1 MSRHPFMSGRPTIGQ
16 PNQLSATSSTGHDGV
31 MESLETDVA
40 VGTAVDQEA
49 RFQSLFSRNYDD
61 VLRYCLRR
69 LSGPDA
75 NDAASD
81 VFVVAWRRIDSAPS
95 GDEARLW
102 LYGIAR
108 NVVRNSQRS
117 SRRSVRL
124 RTKVAGL
131 APETVDGPERQVV
144 QSDEL
149 RHVLSTLN
157 RLSPKDQEILRL
169 RAMER
174 LDMGEIAVVL
184 GCSTEAARKRFER
197 ASQRLQSKVGSPV
210 PATPSLPC
218 EPEGEVTA

>member
-1 MSRHPFMSGRPTIGQ
+1 MSRHPFMSGSSDAGQ
-16 PNQLSATSSTGHDGV
+16 QNPLSAIVSSGHGGV
-31 MESLETDVA
+31 MESLETDTT
-40 VGTAVDQEA
+40 VGTPADQEA
-49 RFQSLFSRNYDD
+49 RFHSLFSQNYDE

-69 LSGPDA
+69 LPVTDA

-81 VFVVAWRRIDSAPS
+81 VFVVAWRRIDAAPA
-95 GDEARLW
+95 GDDARLW

-108 NVVRNSQRS
+108 NVVRNSRRS
-117 SRRSVRL
+117 ARRSVRL

-149 RHVLSTLN
+149 RQALVALD

-174 LDMGEIAVVL
+174 LEIDEIAQVL
-184 GCSTEAARKRFER
+184 DCSVEAARKRFER
-197 ASQRLQSKVGSPV
+197 ASKRLQSKVGSPV
-210 PATPSLPC
+210 PTSPSVPC